1 MARRQKRA
9 AQPPRLDEP
18 TRWRLQHGAVSA
30 PQRIADPETGTP
42 VAVRRAIDTLGQ
54 MLANATITPE
64 MHEAGCIFRTQ
75 FRLAALDPLRARSLL
90 RLPGSTGDSV
100 TEQQAAARQRV
111 ARALAALGGAGSPA
125 GSCVSHVVGC
135 ETSVREWAMRQGWGG
150 RPIPA
155 SQAQGVLVAALA
167 VLAAHYGLM
176 RRVERLAG
184 STCRAASIR
193 TCQS

>member
-1 MARRQKRA
+1 
-9 AQPPRLDEP
+9 
-18 TRWRLQHGAVSA
+18 
-30 PQRIADPETGTP
+30 
-42 VAVRRAIDTLGQ
+42 
-54 MLANATITPE
+54 
-64 MHEAGCIFRTQ
+64 
-75 FRLAALDPLRARSLL
+75 
-90 RLPGSTGDSV
+90 
-100 TEQQAAARQRV
+100 
-111 ARALAALGGAGSPA
+111 
-125 GSCVSHVVGC
+125 
-135 ETSVREWAMRQGWGG
+135 MRQGWGG